1 MKRIRSQSGF
11 TLVEVV
17 MVIIIMAIIAAV
29 AMRSIDKGLETAR
42 IEETRNELNQLAEA
56 IAGNPSLYSNGM
68 RTNYGYVGDV
78 GSLPPSLDA
87 LVTNPGYG
95 TWRGPYV
102 RTDFSGY
109 TDDFKKDAWGT
120 LYAYTGSV
128 SIRSTGGSDTLTRSF
143 AQLTSDLTGN
153 SLAGTIT
160 DAAGN
165 PPGDSASKI
174 RVVITYPNGAGSFRD
189 STLIPNSGGVFT
201 YANCLPIGNH
211 RLRAIYQSTADT
223 VQTFV
228 SVFPKSSMQ
237 TSLRFPG
244 AIWAASGGGGGGGG
258 GGSASISYVT
268 GSSSTYGAQNSFVS
282 FDIENTGSAAV
293 MVTSIRL
300 TYSFT
305 AYFRRVFWNTTRV
318 VNSSNPWPGSNQAVS
333 FSTNMTLMPSE
344 QVTIKLE
351 YFRSAPGGGSR
362 VNMSARTFDVLFSDG
377 TTLTISTP

>member
-1 MKRIRSQSGF
+1 MDRFRSQSGF

-29 AMRSIDKGLETAR
+29 AMRSMDRGLETAR

-87 LVTNPGYG
+87 LVNNPGYG

-109 TDDFKKDAWGT
+109 ADDFKKDAWGA

-153 SLAGTIT
+153 SLSGTIT

-165 PPGDSASKI
+165 PPGDSASKV
-174 RVVITYPNGAGSFRD
+174 RVVITYPNGSGSYKD
-189 STLIPNSGGVFT
+189 STLVPSSGGVFT
-201 YANCLPIGNH
+201 YPNCLPIGNH

-258 GGSASISYVT
+258 SAAISYVT
-268 GSSSTYGAQNSFVS
+268 GSAATYGAQNSFVS
-282 FDIENTGSAAV
+282 FNIENTGTAAI

-318 VNSSNPWPGSNQAVS
+318 VNSSNPWPGNNQSVS

-344 QVTIKLE
+344 QATLKFE
-351 YFRSAPGGGSR
+351 YFRAAPDGGSR
-362 VNMSARTFDVLFSDG
+362 VNMSARTFDIRFSDG

>member
-1 MKRIRSQSGF
+1 MNKVKSQGGF

-29 AMRSIDKGLETAR
+29 AMRSMDKGLETAR

-87 LVTNPGYG
+87 LVNNPGYG

-109 TDDFKKDAWGT
+109 ADDFKKDAWGT
-120 LYAYTGSV
+120 LYAYTGNI
-128 SIRSTGGSDTLTRSF
+128 SITSTGGSDTLVRNF

-165 PPGDSASKI
+165 PPGDSASRV
-174 RVVITYPNGAGSFRD
+174 RVVITYPNGSGSYRD
-189 STLIPNSGGVFT
+189 STIIPNSGGVFT
-201 YANCLPIGNH
+201 YSNCLPIGNH
-211 RLRAIYQSTADT
+211 RLRAIYQTTADT

-244 AIWAASGGGGGGGG
+244 AVWAASGGGAGG
-258 GGSASISYVT
+258 GGSAAISYVT
-268 GSSSTYGAQNSFVS
+268 GSATTYGAQNSFVS
-282 FDIENTGSAAV
+282 FNIENTGTAAI

-305 AYFRRVFWNTTRV
+305 AYFRRVYWNTTLV
-318 VNSSNPWPGSNQAVS
+318 VNSSNPWPGNNQSVS
-333 FSTNMTLMPSE
+333 FSTNMTMMPTE
-344 QVTIKLE
+344 QVTLKIE
-351 YFRSAPGGGSR
+351 YFRAAPGGGAR
-362 VNMSARTFDVLFSDG
+362 VNMTGRTFDIRFSDG
-377 TTLTISTP
+377 TTLTVAIP

>member
-1 MKRIRSQSGF
+1 MNRVNSQAGF

-42 IEETRNELNQLAEA
+42 VEETRNELNQLAEA

-87 LVTNPGYG
+87 LVSNPGYG

-109 TDDFKKDAWGT
+109 ADDFKKDAWGT

-128 SIRSTGGSDTLTRSF
+128 SIRSTGGGDTLTRSF
-143 AQLTSDLTGN
+143 AQLTSDLTAN
-153 SLAGTIT
+153 TLAGTIT

-165 PPGDSASKI
+165 PPGDSASRV
-174 RVVITYPNGAGSFRD
+174 RVVITYPNGSGGYKD
-189 STLIPNSGGVFT
+189 STLTPNSGGVFT
-201 YANCLPIGNH
+201 YSSCLPIGNH

-228 SVFPKSSMQ
+228 SVYPKSSMQ

-244 AIWAASGGGGGGGG
+244 AVWAASGGGGGGGG
-258 GGSASISYVT
+258 GSANVTYVSGSA
-268 GSSSTYGAQNSFVS
+268 STYGAQNSFVR
-282 FDIENTGSAAV
+282 FDIRNTGTAAV
-293 MVTSIRL
+293 QISSVRL

-305 AYFRRVFWNTTRV
+305 AYYDRVFWNTTRV
-318 VNSSNPWPGSNQAVS
+318 VDSSNPWPGSNQAVN
-333 FSTNMTLMPSE
+333 FTAIMTLMPNE
-344 QVTIKLE
+344 TATIKLE
-351 YFRSAPGGGSR
+351 YFRASPNGGSR
-362 VNMSARTFDVLFSDG
+362 VNMSGRTFNILFSDG
-377 TTLTISTP
+377 TTLTIATP